1 MKPPS
6 RHRCGGEASEGV
18 SEWYG
23 VIVRV
28 KVSEYSCNGKA
39 SAYMYNVCVTCM
51 CMNVHV
57 YERYIQC
64 TVYIHMYVSE
74 CVREAEWVGV
84 GCGRRG

>member
-39 SAYMYNVCVTCM
+39 SAYM
-51 CMNVHV
+51 
-57 YERYIQC
+57 
-64 TVYIHMYVSE
+64 
-74 CVREAEWVGV
+74 
-84 GCGRRG
+84 

>member
-1 MKPPS
+1 MS
-6 RHRCGGEASEGV
+6 TAAT
-18 SEWYG
+18 
-23 VIVRV
+23 VRPQLT
-28 KVSEYSCNGKA
+28 CKA
-39 SAYMYNVCVTCM
+39 YNVCVTCM